1 MRRAPLGVSLVLI
14 GLLAACGDDPQSPT
28 QPSPR
33 PNTAPPGPT
42 PPAQL
47 SITSCRLEGPDSIQ
61 PGQSAQFTAIARYS
75 DGSSRDVTTEV
86 PWTSAD
92 QSVLFV
98 TDTGTAVAREMGD
111 VELRATVSAT
121 CTAQRQVLVLPAG
134 RFMLQAIVLDDQ
146 VTASVLGV
154 RVEVASG
161 PSAGVAATTDWN
173 GNAKLLGVA
182 QDAEIRFSKDGYE
195 PIVQTV
201 HFDGLRRTIRLQ
213 MKPSG
218 VRVDLAGKYE
228 LTISSGSCE
237 GGGSI
242 PDAVR
247 TRTYTA
253 RMWNAGLR
261 IQAQLSGASFALGQ
275 CLMSMER
282 CAAPTGNVFTGQT
295 QARDARFT
303 LVGYTPAWDWNDGI
317 YPDLVESIPGVGLL
331 AISGNAQVSPT
342 ADGFSG
348 TLDGAFEIYDNL
360 SVQTTTGQGR
370 VLASCRS
377 NAHRFT
383 LVR

>member
-1 MRRAPLGVSLVLI
+1 MRRASLGVSLVLI

-86 PWTSAD
+86 PWSSAD
-92 QSVLFV
+92 QSVLLV
-98 TDTGTAVAREMGD
+98 TDTGIAVARGIGD
-111 VELRATVSAT
+111 VELQATVSAT

-134 RFMLQAIVLDDQ
+134 RFWLQATVLDDQ
-146 VTASVLGV
+146 VTTSLLGV

-201 HFDGLRRTIRLQ
+201 HFDGLRRWVRLQ
-213 MKPSG
+213 MKPSE
-218 VRVDLAGKYE
+218 VRIDLAGRYQ

-242 PDAVR
+242 PDAAR

-275 CLMSMER
+275 CLMLMER

-295 QARDARFT
+295 QMRDARFT
-303 LVGYTPAWDWNDGI
+303 LVEYTPPWDWNDGI
-317 YPDLVESIPGVGLL
+317 YPDLAESIPGIGLL
-331 AISGNAQVSPT
+331 SISGNALVSPT

-348 TLDGAFEIYDNL
+348 TLDGTFAIYDNL
-360 SVQTTTGQGR
+360 GVDTAGQGR

-377 NAHRFT
+377 SAHRFT